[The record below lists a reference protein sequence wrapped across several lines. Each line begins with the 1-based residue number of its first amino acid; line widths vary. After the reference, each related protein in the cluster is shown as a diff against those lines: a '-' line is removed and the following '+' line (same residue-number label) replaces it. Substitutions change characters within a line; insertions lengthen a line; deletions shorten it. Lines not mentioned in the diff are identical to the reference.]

1 MIPCPAR
8 NLSRAPT
15 PLAALGWFLLLGVLG
30 LSAMRI
36 DASQDGKAEPGEEP
50 PPVAEPLV
58 FLKIG
63 TSPVALFGSGQNR
76 PKLHLDYLRLPTGA
90 IATRRF
96 PMVKDHAGETR
107 DHPHHRGVWFAHGE
121 VSVAHSGQGTGKPVD
136 FWSEG
141 PGRGRIRQRH
151 MQPERGPA
159 GEVIWHLEWIS
170 PGGEVLVTEKQIWHV
185 RELGSDWLV
194 TFTTELQPAAGTV
207 TFGDTKEGTFGL
219 RLAEPLSPRR
229 GGVLTNSLGGT
240 GEAACWGRQA
250 DWVNV
255 SGTMNGQEVG
265 VALFD
270 DVANPY
276 RAAWHVR
283 SYGLLAANPF
293 GRAKSGFPDRRGRT
307 DVVTLAPGGT
317 LRLRYGILLH
327 SGKADPQSLHQAHA
341 EFCKVRAD
349 QVK

>member
-1 MIPCPAR
+1 MMIACPRRIVRRAAT
-8 NLSRAPT
+8 LSAP
-15 PLAALGWFLLLGVLG
+15 LGCFVLSGILG
-30 LSAMRI
+30 LVAMRI
-36 DASQDGKAEPGEEP
+36 EASQGGKAQSGAEP
-50 PPVAEPLV
+50 PSTAEPLV

-63 TSPVALFGSGQNR
+63 TSPVALFGTEPNR
-76 PKLHLDYLRLPTGA
+76 PKVHLDYLRLPTGA
-90 IATRRF
+90 FATRRF
-96 PMVKDHAGETR
+96 PMVKDFPGETR

-121 VSVAHSGQGTGKPVD
+121 VRATGAADGKPVD

-151 MQPERGPA
+151 LQPECGPA
-159 GEVIWHLEWIS
+159 GEVIWHLDWLS
-170 PGGEVLVTEKQIWHV
+170 PNGEVLLTEKQSWHV
-185 RELGSDWLV
+185 REVGSDWLV
-194 TFTTELQPAAGTV
+194 TFTTELQPAAGEV

-219 RLAEPLSPRR
+219 RLAEPLTPRR

-250 DWVNV
+250 DWVDV
-255 SGTMNGQEVG
+255 SGTVDGQEVG
-265 VALFD
+265 VAVFD

-293 GRAKSGFPDRRGRT
+293 GRAKSGFPDRRGLT
-307 DVVTLAPGGT
+307 EVVTLPPGST
-317 LRLRYGILLH
+317 LKLRYGILLH
-327 SGKADPQSLHQAHA
+327 AGKADPHRLQQAHA
-341 EFCKVRAD
+341 DFCKARAD